1 MVNIWYKTQFFKTP
15 QPIIMNVKRRDLLR
29 QLSAL
34 PLIGSWFGV
43 SAFSETASRPLS
55 LPTRRDY
62 YKELGLRTFINA
74 AGTYTSLT
82 GCLIREEAVDAYN
95 YAAGQYV
102 VLDEL
107 QDKVGARLAELIGCE
122 AATVTAGAASAITLG
137 TAGVLSGLDSEKA
150 SRIPNDL
157 TGMKSEVIMQ
167 KSHVI
172 GYAHAIKNCG
182 VKIIEVESRKE
193 LEEAINERTAMLW
206 FLNAHNFRGKIQHEE
221 FVEVGKQ
228 YNIPMMND
236 CAADVP
242 PVENLWKYTDMGF
255 DLVCFSGGK
264 GLRGPQ
270 SCGLLLGRKDLI
282 AAARLSAPPRGNTVG
297 RGMKVNKEE
306 ILAMMVAVEN
316 YLSRDHEKDW
326 KLWEAQIKLI
336 SDSAKAVSGVT
347 TEIHVPD
354 IANHVPSLN
363 ISWNEEKVKTTPNEV
378 RQALRDGHPSIE
390 TVGGSESVNIT
401 TWMLNPGEERIVAR
415 RLREIL
421 SAAS

>member
-1 MVNIWYKTQFFKTP
+1 MAI
-15 QPIIMNVKRRDLLR
+15 KRRELIK

-34 PLIGSWFGV
+34 PLVGGLFGGGV
-43 SAFSETASRPLS
+43 LDFPRPAA
-55 LPTRRDY
+55 PAARRDY

-74 AGTYTSLT
+74 AGTYTALT

-102 VLDEL
+102 ALDEL

-137 TAGVLSGLDSEKA
+137 TAGVLSGLDQEKA

-157 TGMKSEVIMQ
+157 TGMKTEVIMQ

-182 VKIIEVESRKE
+182 VKIITVETRKE
-193 LEEAINERTAMLW
+193 LEEAINEQTAMLW
-206 FLNAHNFRGKIQHEE
+206 FLNAHNFQGQIQYKE
-221 FVEVGKQ
+221 FIEVGKK

-282 AAARLSAPPRGNTVG
+282 AAARLSAPPRGDTVG

-306 ILAMMVAVEN
+306 ILAMLVAVEN
-316 YLSRDHEKDW
+316 YLSRDHDADW
-326 KLWEAQIKLI
+326 KLWESQIQHI
-336 SDSAKAVSGVT
+336 SDAAASVTGVEP
-347 TEIHVPD
+347 EIHVPD
-354 IANHVPSLN
+354 IANHVPSLR
-363 ISWNEEKVKTTPNEV
+363 IRWDQEQVKMTPNEV

-390 TVGGSESVNIT
+390 TVGGSESVDIT
-401 TWMLNPGEERIVAR
+401 TWMMNPGEERIVAR
-415 RLREIL
+415 RLKEIL
-421 SAAS
+421 SGV